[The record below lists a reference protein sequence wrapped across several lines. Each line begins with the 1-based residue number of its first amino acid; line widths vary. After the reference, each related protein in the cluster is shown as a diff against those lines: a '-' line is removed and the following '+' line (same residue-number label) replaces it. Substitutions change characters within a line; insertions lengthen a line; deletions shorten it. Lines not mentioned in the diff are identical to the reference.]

1 MLEELSESQ
10 QVKDKI
16 LEGAEKLFFQY
27 GVRSVSMDDVARE
40 LSMSKKTLYQYFTNK
55 DELVSE
61 MARAYM
67 LQEKGEYC
75 NIANTTK
82 NAIEELFNISVCLRE
97 HMEKMNPSLMYDL
110 QKYHASAWQH
120 FLDYKNEFIRG
131 TVIENIR
138 RGKKEGHYRSE
149 IDEEILSILRVETI
163 QMVFN
168 ESVFPKAKFHF
179 PTVQMQVFDHFV
191 HGLLTEKGT
200 QLYKQY
206 QSQEAKQSIS

>member
-1 MLEELSESQ
+1 MKE
-10 QVKDKI
+10 KI
-16 LEGAEKLFFQY
+16 LEGAEKLFFQF

-61 MARAYM
+61 MARAHM
-67 LQEKGEYC
+67 AAEKQEFTD
-75 NIANTTK
+75 IARNTS
-82 NAIEELFNISVCLRE
+82 NAIEELFNISICLRE
-97 HMEKMNPSLMYDL
+97 HMEKMNPSLIYDL
-110 QKYHASAWQH
+110 QKYHSKAWQH

-131 TVIENIR
+131 TVIDNIR
-138 RGKKEGHYRSE
+138 RGKSEGHYRQE

-163 QMVFN
+163 QMVFD
-168 ESVFPKAKFHF
+168 ERFFPKAKFHF